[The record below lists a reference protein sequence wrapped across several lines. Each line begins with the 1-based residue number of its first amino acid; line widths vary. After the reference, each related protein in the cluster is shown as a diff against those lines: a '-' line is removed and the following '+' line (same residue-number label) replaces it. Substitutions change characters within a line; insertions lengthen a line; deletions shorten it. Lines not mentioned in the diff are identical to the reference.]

1 MIITTIIISQDLD
14 LPKDLPAALEKINQL
29 SLKRDELLHQ
39 KAKSSKEL
47 ERMTKNARLAQIRT
61 LVPLELYKY
70 QDAYE
75 NEVEKVYNYKTISDE
90 QIADISIFCK
100 KSSGI

>member
-1 MIITTIIISQDLD
+1 MSSSSAAEATTTNSPNQIAGNNNNSQDLD
-14 LPKDLPAALEKINQL
+14 LPKDLQSAIEKIKQL
-29 SLKRDELLHQ
+29 TSKRDELLHQ

-61 LVPLELYKY
+61 LVPRELYKH

-75 NEVEKVYNYKTISDE
+75 S
-90 QIADISIFCK
+90 
-100 KSSGI
+100 